1 MNYKS
6 AHSRVSGATLL
17 PARLLLLAAISG
29 VAGAANAALPAEIKS
44 GDAAYGVMSTAA
56 PASLGTEYKIG
67 IQDTVSVNIFQEE
80 QLSVNN
86 AEVDT
91 AGNLTLP
98 LIGPVAAAGKTTD
111 ELSALIAKRL
121 SPNYLKNPQVSVTV
135 GSSASQKVIVEGE
148 VNKPGT
154 YAIKGGTTLL
164 ETLALAGGETRTAA
178 LNKVIVFRSIDG
190 KRTGAAFDI
199 KAIRSGKAVDP
210 SILASDIV
218 VVDYSKGR
226 RLWDDILRTMP
237 LINMLTL

>member
-1 MNYKS
+1 MNYRS
-6 AHSRVSGATLL
+6 APSRCNGATL
-17 PARLLLLAAISG
+17 PARLLLLAAISAAP
-29 VAGAANAALPAEIKS
+29 VCANAALPPEIKS
-44 GDAAYGVMSTAA
+44 GDAAYKAMSAPA
-56 PASLGTEYKIG
+56 PASLGAEYKIG

-98 LIGPVAAAGKTTD
+98 LIGPVPAAAKTTG

-135 GSSASQKVIVEGE
+135 GSSASQKVIVQGE

-178 LNKVIVFRSIDG
+178 LNKVIVFRSIEG
-190 KRTGAAFDI
+190 KRTGAVFDI

-210 SILASDIV
+210 SILASDVV

-226 RLWDDILRTMP
+226 RLWEDILKTLP
-237 LINMLTL
+237 LINMIPL